1 MTVFISAINL
11 IAFFQN
17 FPYWKFGLYVV
28 MLIGVAET
36 LIKVLPLLILSI
48 LAFALGCYFAFN
60 DSFWIMLNS
69 FIQFLF
75 GDQGL
80 YDTIW
85 TQTSL
90 ITPKIFALLFFVLMS
105 LLLLNF
111 LIGDL
116 FSSSIVFIFIL
127 NSHFIFF

>member
-1 MTVFISAINL
+1 MTAFVSAINL
-11 IAFFQN
+11 IVFLRSLSSF
-17 FPYWKFGLYVV
+17 KLGLYVV
-28 MLIGVAET
+28 MLIEVAET
-36 LIKVLPLLILSI
+36 LIMVLPLLILSI
-48 LAFALGCYFAFN
+48 LAFALGCYFAFD